1 MNSKNDV
8 IYLAGGC
15 YWGLEKLL
23 IDLSGVN
30 ETEVGFVGGHIKNVC
45 YKEVTKGDTGHA
57 ETVKVN
63 FDSSKLSLEDLLR
76 YFFKIHDPTTINQQG
91 NDKGTQYRSAVFYI
105 SEQQKEIAHNI
116 IGIVDQSKLWDS
128 HVVTDVVPFS
138 AFYLAKESH
147 QKYLKK
153 NPKGYSCHF
162 ERKFDFLKKK

>member
-30 ETEVGFVGGHIKNVC
+30 ETEVGFVGGHVKNVC
-45 YKEVTKGDTGHA
+45 YKEVTQGDTGHA

-76 YFFKIHDPTTINQQG
+76 YFFKIHDPTTLNQQG
-91 NDKGTQYRSAVFYI
+91 NDRGSQYRSAIFYTKDNQEIIAKEIIQLVNQSSSWNTPIVTEINKFDVFYPA
-105 SEQQKEIAHNI
+105 E
-116 IGIVDQSKLWDS
+116 
-128 HVVTDVVPFS
+128 
-138 AFYLAKESH
+138 ESH
-147 QKYLKK
+147 QKYLIK
-153 NPKGYSCHF
+153 NPDGYSCHF
-162 ERKFDFLKKK
+162 VRKLSF

>member
-23 IDLSGVN
+23 MDLSGVN

-76 YFFKIHDPTTINQQG
+76 YFFKIHDPTTLNQQG
-91 NDKGTQYRSAVFYI
+91 NDRGSQYRSAIFYTKDNQEI
-105 SEQQKEIAHNI
+105 IAKEIMQLVNQSSSWNMP
-116 IGIVDQSKLWDS
+116 IVTEIKK
-128 HVVTDVVPFS
+128 FN
-138 AFYLAKESH
+138 AFYPAEESH
-147 QKYLKK
+147 QKYLIK
-153 NPKGYSCHF
+153 NPDGYSCHF
-162 ERKFDFLKKK
+162 VRKLSF

>member
-76 YFFKIHDPTTINQQG
+76 YFFKIHDPTTLNQQG
-91 NDKGTQYRSAVFYI
+91 NDRGSQYRSAIFYTKDNQEMI
-105 SEQQKEIAHNI
+105 AKEVIRLINQSSSWNTS
-116 IGIVDQSKLWDS
+116 IVTEINKFD
-128 HVVTDVVPFS
+128 
-138 AFYLAKESH
+138 AFYPAEESH
-147 QKYLKK
+147 QKYLIK
-153 NPKGYSCHF
+153 NPDGYSCHF
-162 ERKFDFLKKK
+162 VRKLSF

>member
-45 YKEVTKGDTGHA
+45 YKEVAKGDTGHA

-63 FDSSKLSLEDLLR
+63 FDSSKLSLEELLR
-76 YFFKIHDPTTINQQG
+76 YFFKIHDPTTFNQQG
-91 NDKGTQYRSAVFYI
+91 NDRGSQYRSAIFYTNDNQEMI
-105 SEQQKEIAHNI
+105 AKEVIQLVNQSSSWNAP
-116 IGIVDQSKLWDS
+116 IVTEINKFD
-128 HVVTDVVPFS
+128 
-138 AFYLAKESH
+138 AFYPAEESH
-147 QKYLKK
+147 QKYLIK
-153 NPKGYSCHF
+153 NPDGYSCHF
-162 ERKFDFLKKK
+162 VRKLSF

>member
-76 YFFKIHDPTTINQQG
+76 YFFKIHDPTTLNQQG
-91 NDKGTQYRSAVFYI
+91 NDRGSQYRSAIFYTKDNQEMI
-105 SEQQKEIAHNI
+105 AKEVIQLVNQSSSWNKP
-116 IGIVDQSKLWDS
+116 IVTEINKFD
-128 HVVTDVVPFS
+128 
-138 AFYLAKESH
+138 AFYPAEESH
-147 QKYLKK
+147 QKYLIK
-153 NPKGYSCHF
+153 NPDGYSCHF
-162 ERKFDFLKKK
+162 VRKLSF

>member
-45 YKEVTKGDTGHA
+45 YKEVAKGDTGHA

-76 YFFKIHDPTTINQQG
+76 YFFKIHDPTTLNQQG
-91 NDKGTQYRSAVFYI
+91 NDRGSQYRSAIFYTKDNQEIIAKEIIQLVNQSSSWNTPIVTEINKFDVFYPA
-105 SEQQKEIAHNI
+105 E
-116 IGIVDQSKLWDS
+116 
-128 HVVTDVVPFS
+128 
-138 AFYLAKESH
+138 ESH
-147 QKYLKK
+147 QKYLIK
-153 NPKGYSCHF
+153 NPDGYSCHF
-162 ERKFDFLKKK
+162 VRKLSF

>member
-76 YFFKIHDPTTINQQG
+76 YFFKIHDPTTLNQQG
-91 NDKGTQYRSAVFYI
+91 NDRGSQYRSAIFYTKDNQEMI
-105 SEQQKEIAHNI
+105 AKEVIQLVNQSSSWNAT
-116 IGIVDQSKLWDS
+116 IVTEINK
-128 HVVTDVVPFS
+128 FE
-138 AFYLAKESH
+138 AFYPAEESH
-147 QKYLKK
+147 QKYLIK
-153 NPKGYSCHF
+153 NPDGYSCHF
-162 ERKFDFLKKK
+162 VRKLSF

>member
-76 YFFKIHDPTTINQQG
+76 YFFKIHDPTMLNQQG
-91 NDKGTQYRSAVFYI
+91 NDRGSQYRSAIFYTNDNQEMI
-105 SEQQKEIAHNI
+105 AKEVIQLVNQSSSWNAT
-116 IGIVDQSKLWDS
+116 IVTEINK
-128 HVVTDVVPFS
+128 FE
-138 AFYLAKESH
+138 AFYPAEESH
-147 QKYLKK
+147 QKYLIK
-153 NPKGYSCHF
+153 NPDGYSCHF
-162 ERKFDFLKKK
+162 VRKLSF

>member
-23 IDLSGVN
+23 MDLSGVN

-76 YFFKIHDPTTINQQG
+76 YFFKIHDPTTQNQQG
-91 NDKGTQYRSAVFYI
+91 NDRGSQYRSAIFYTKDNQEMI
-105 SEQQKEIAHNI
+105 AKEVIQLVNQSSSWNKP
-116 IGIVDQSKLWDS
+116 IVTEINKFD
-128 HVVTDVVPFS
+128 
-138 AFYLAKESH
+138 AFYPAEESL
-147 QKYLKK
+147 QKYLIK
-153 NPKGYSCHF
+153 NHDGYSCNF
-162 ERKFDFLKKK
+162 VRKLSF

>member
-30 ETEVGFVGGHIKNVC
+30 ETEVGFVGGHVKNVC

-63 FDSSKLSLEDLLR
+63 FDSSKLSLEELLR
-76 YFFKIHDPTTINQQG
+76 YFFKIHDPTTRNQQG
-91 NDKGTQYRSAVFYI
+91 NDRGSQYRSVIFYTHDN
-105 SEQQKEIAHNI
+105 QEIIAQEVIQLVNQSTSWNAP
-116 IGIVDQSKLWDS
+116 IVTEIKKFD
-128 HVVTDVVPFS
+128 
-138 AFYLAKESH
+138 AFYPAEESH
-147 QKYLKK
+147 QKYLIK
-153 NPKGYSCHF
+153 NPDGYSCHF
-162 ERKFDFLKKK
+162 VRKLSF

>member
-76 YFFKIHDPTTINQQG
+76 YFFKIHDPTMLNQQG
-91 NDKGTQYRSAVFYI
+91 NDRGSQYRSAIFYTNDNQEMI
-105 SEQQKEIAHNI
+105 AKEVIQLVNQSSSWNAT
-116 IGIVDQSKLWDS
+116 IVTEINKFD
-128 HVVTDVVPFS
+128 
-138 AFYLAKESH
+138 AFYPAEESH
-147 QKYLKK
+147 QKYLIK
-153 NPKGYSCHF
+153 NPDGYSCHF
-162 ERKFDFLKKK
+162 VRKLNF

>member
-76 YFFKIHDPTTINQQG
+76 YFFKIHDPTTLNQQG
-91 NDKGTQYRSAVFYI
+91 NDRGSQYRSAIFYTKVNQEMI
-105 SEQQKEIAHNI
+105 AKEVIQLVNQSSSWNAP
-116 IGIVDQSKLWDS
+116 IVTEINKFD
-128 HVVTDVVPFS
+128 
-138 AFYLAKESH
+138 AFYPAEESH
-147 QKYLKK
+147 QKYLIK
-153 NPKGYSCHF
+153 NPDGYSCHF
-162 ERKFDFLKKK
+162 VRKLNF

>member
-76 YFFKIHDPTTINQQG
+76 YFFKIHDPTTLNQQG
-91 NDKGTQYRSAVFYI
+91 NDRGSQYRSAIFYTKDNQEI
-105 SEQQKEIAHNI
+105 IAKEIMQLVNQSSSWNKP
-116 IGIVDQSKLWDS
+116 IVTEINKFD
-128 HVVTDVVPFS
+128 
-138 AFYLAKESH
+138 AFYPAEESH
-147 QKYLKK
+147 QKYLIK
-153 NPKGYSCHF
+153 NPDGYSCHF
-162 ERKFDFLKKK
+162 VRKLSF

>member
-76 YFFKIHDPTTINQQG
+76 YFFKIHDPTTLNQQG
-91 NDKGTQYRSAVFYI
+91 NDRGSQYRSAIFYTMDN
-105 SEQQKEIAHNI
+105 QKMIAKEVIQLVNQSSSWNAPIVTEINKF
-116 IGIVDQSKLWDS
+116 D
-128 HVVTDVVPFS
+128 
-138 AFYLAKESH
+138 AFYPAEESH
-147 QKYLKK
+147 QKYLIK
-153 NPKGYSCHF
+153 NPDGYSCHF
-162 ERKFDFLKKK
+162 VRKLSF

>member
-76 YFFKIHDPTTINQQG
+76 YFFKIHDPTTLNQQG
-91 NDKGTQYRSAVFYI
+91 NDRGSQYRSAIFYTMDN
-105 SEQQKEIAHNI
+105 QKMIAKEVIQLVNQSSSWNAPIVTEIN
-116 IGIVDQSKLWDS
+116 KFE
-128 HVVTDVVPFS
+128 T
-138 AFYLAKESH
+138 FYPAEESH
-147 QKYLKK
+147 QKYLIK
-153 NPKGYSCHF
+153 NPDGYSCHF
-162 ERKFDFLKKK
+162 VRKLSF

>member
-1 MNSKNDV
+1 MNSKNDE

-30 ETEVGFVGGHIKNVC
+30 ETEVGFVGGHVKNVC

-76 YFFKIHDPTTINQQG
+76 YFFKIHDPTTLNQQG
-91 NDKGTQYRSAVFYI
+91 NDRGSQYRSAIFYTHDNQRIIAEEIIQLVNQSSAWNSPILTEIEKFDVFYPA
-105 SEQQKEIAHNI
+105 E
-116 IGIVDQSKLWDS
+116 
-128 HVVTDVVPFS
+128 
-138 AFYLAKESH
+138 ESH
-147 QKYLKK
+147 QKYLQK
-153 NPKGYSCHF
+153 NPDGYSCHF
-162 ERKFDFLKKK
+162 IRKLSF

>member
-23 IDLSGVN
+23 MDLSGVN

-76 YFFKIHDPTTINQQG
+76 YFFKIHDPTTLNQQG
-91 NDKGTQYRSAVFYI
+91 NDRGSQYRSAIFYTNDNQEMI
-105 SEQQKEIAHNI
+105 AKEVIQLVNQSSSWNKP
-116 IGIVDQSKLWDS
+116 IVTEINKFD
-128 HVVTDVVPFS
+128 
-138 AFYLAKESH
+138 AFYPAEESH
-147 QKYLKK
+147 QKYLIK
-153 NPKGYSCHF
+153 NPDGYSCHF
-162 ERKFDFLKKK
+162 VRKLSF

>member
-63 FDSSKLSLEDLLR
+63 FDSSKLSLEELLR
-76 YFFKIHDPTTINQQG
+76 YFFKIHDPTTRNQQG
-91 NDKGTQYRSAVFYI
+91 NDRGSQYRSAIFYTKDNQEMI
-105 SEQQKEIAHNI
+105 AQEVMQLVNQSSSWNSPIVTEIKKF
-116 IGIVDQSKLWDS
+116 D
-128 HVVTDVVPFS
+128 
-138 AFYLAKESH
+138 AFYPAEESH
-147 QKYLKK
+147 QKYLIK
-153 NPKGYSCHF
+153 NPNGYSCHF
-162 ERKFDFLKKK
+162 VRKLSF

>member
-76 YFFKIHDPTTINQQG
+76 YFFKIHDPTMLNQQG
-91 NDKGTQYRSAVFYI
+91 NDRGSQYRSAIFYTNDNQEMI
-105 SEQQKEIAHNI
+105 AKEVIQLVNQSSSWNKP
-116 IGIVDQSKLWDS
+116 IVTEINKFD
-128 HVVTDVVPFS
+128 
-138 AFYLAKESH
+138 AFYPAEESH
-147 QKYLKK
+147 QKYLIK
-153 NPKGYSCHF
+153 NPDGYSCHF
-162 ERKFDFLKKK
+162 VRKLSF

>member
-45 YKEVTKGDTGHA
+45 YKEVAKGDTGHA

-76 YFFKIHDPTTINQQG
+76 YFFKIHDPTTLNQQG
-91 NDKGTQYRSAVFYI
+91 NDRGSQYRSAIFYTKDNQEIIAKEVIQLVNQSSSWNTPIVTEINKFDVFYPA
-105 SEQQKEIAHNI
+105 E
-116 IGIVDQSKLWDS
+116 
-128 HVVTDVVPFS
+128 
-138 AFYLAKESH
+138 ESH
-147 QKYLKK
+147 QKYLIK
-153 NPKGYSCHF
+153 NPDGYSCHF
-162 ERKFDFLKKK
+162 VRKLSF

>member
-45 YKEVTKGDTGHA
+45 YKEVAKGDTGHA

-76 YFFKIHDPTTINQQG
+76 YFFKIHDPTTLNQQG
-91 NDKGTQYRSAVFYI
+91 NDRGSQYRSAIFYTMDNQEMI
-105 SEQQKEIAHNI
+105 
-116 IGIVDQSKLWDS
+116 
-128 HVVTDVVPFS
+128 
-138 AFYLAKESH
+138 AKEVIQLVNQSSSW
-147 QKYLKK
+147 
-153 NPKGYSCHF
+153 NTPIVT
-162 ERKFDFLKKK
+162 EINKFNACLLYTSPSPRD

>member
-23 IDLSGVN
+23 MDLSGVN

-76 YFFKIHDPTTINQQG
+76 YFFKIHDPTMLNQQG
-91 NDKGTQYRSAVFYI
+91 NDRGSQYRSAIFYTNDNQEMI
-105 SEQQKEIAHNI
+105 AKEVIQLVNQSSSWNKP
-116 IGIVDQSKLWDS
+116 IVTEINKFD
-128 HVVTDVVPFS
+128 
-138 AFYLAKESH
+138 AFYPAEESH
-147 QKYLKK
+147 QKYLIK
-153 NPKGYSCHF
+153 NPDGYSCHF
-162 ERKFDFLKKK
+162 VRKLSF

>member
-76 YFFKIHDPTTINQQG
+76 YFFKIHDPTMLNQQG
-91 NDKGTQYRSAVFYI
+91 NDRGSQYRSAIFYTNDNQEMI
-105 SEQQKEIAHNI
+105 AKEVIQLVNQSSSWNAP
-116 IGIVDQSKLWDS
+116 IVTEINKCD
-128 HVVTDVVPFS
+128 
-138 AFYLAKESH
+138 AFYPAEESH
-147 QKYLKK
+147 QKYLIK
-153 NPKGYSCHF
+153 NPDGYSCHF
-162 ERKFDFLKKK
+162 VRKLSF

>member
-45 YKEVTKGDTGHA
+45 YKEVAKGDTGHA

-76 YFFKIHDPTTINQQG
+76 YFFKIHDPTTLNQQG
-91 NDKGTQYRSAVFYI
+91 NDRGSQYRSAIFYTKVNQEMIAKEVIQLVNQSSSWNTPIVTEINKFDVFYPA
-105 SEQQKEIAHNI
+105 E
-116 IGIVDQSKLWDS
+116 
-128 HVVTDVVPFS
+128 
-138 AFYLAKESH
+138 ESH
-147 QKYLKK
+147 QKYLIK
-153 NPKGYSCHF
+153 NPDGYSCHF
-162 ERKFDFLKKK
+162 VRKLSF

>member
-45 YKEVTKGDTGHA
+45 YKEVAKGDTGHA

-76 YFFKIHDPTTINQQG
+76 YFFKIHDPTTLNQQG
-91 NDKGTQYRSAVFYI
+91 NDRGSQYRSAIFYTKDNQEIIVKEIIQLVNQSSSWNTPIVTEINKFDVFYPA
-105 SEQQKEIAHNI
+105 E
-116 IGIVDQSKLWDS
+116 
-128 HVVTDVVPFS
+128 
-138 AFYLAKESH
+138 ESH
-147 QKYLKK
+147 QKYLIK
-153 NPKGYSCHF
+153 NPDGYSCHF
-162 ERKFDFLKKK
+162 VRKLSF

>member
-76 YFFKIHDPTTINQQG
+76 YFFKIHDPTTLNQQG
-91 NDKGTQYRSAVFYI
+91 NDRGSQYRSAIFYTKDNQEMIAKEVIQLVNQSSSWNKPIVTEINKFDVFYPA
-105 SEQQKEIAHNI
+105 E
-116 IGIVDQSKLWDS
+116 
-128 HVVTDVVPFS
+128 
-138 AFYLAKESH
+138 ESH
-147 QKYLKK
+147 QKYLIK
-153 NPKGYSCHF
+153 NPDGYSCHF
-162 ERKFDFLKKK
+162 VRKLSF

>member
-76 YFFKIHDPTTINQQG
+76 YFFKIHDPTTLNQQG
-91 NDKGTQYRSAVFYI
+91 NDRGSQYRSAIFYTKDNQEMIAKEVIQLVNQSSSWNTPIVTEINKFDVFYPA
-105 SEQQKEIAHNI
+105 E
-116 IGIVDQSKLWDS
+116 
-128 HVVTDVVPFS
+128 
-138 AFYLAKESH
+138 ESH
-147 QKYLKK
+147 QKYLIK
-153 NPKGYSCHF
+153 NPDGYSCHF
-162 ERKFDFLKKK
+162 VRKLSF